1 MPADNTYI
9 LTSTLIPPSL
19 HWCQQLGLNLV
30 EEMTIPELMSSSM
43 QKQPTDEITGAW
55 PLLWRF
61 NIRPLAE
68 WYYLQCP
75 SAPVFM
81 NVCTARV
88 AVTLPAESVMA
99 ADAPKSKPPVIVSP
113 APVIASPTPVHV
125 KFIPTI
131 VVNSFVPAPDAKDSF
146 VPAPDTRV
154 SFVPAPDDSESFAPV
169 PDASESF
176 APAPDASNSFVPSP
190 DAIESAPHTITETV
204 SPTVNE
210 TAPYTVTESVIPK
223 ARDLVAVAADSV
235 EECDIFLEANPFTGW
250 WPEIWK
256 VAECGTIVAEG
267 YGDPRSCHISDDCG
281 NLKDMFAHMRTD
293 AHQFEEKR
301 QWFWG
306 HDCMS
311 CHVRMWSYLDFVRH
325 VCTVEHMERVVAI
338 GGTGWELGKTA
349 EHFYLDLR

>member
-1 MPADNTYI
+1 
-9 LTSTLIPPSL
+9 
-19 HWCQQLGLNLV
+19 
-30 EEMTIPELMSSSM
+30 MTIPELMSASG

-81 NVCTARV
+81 NVCASRV
-88 AVTLPAESVMA
+88 AVSVPEKSLVVSEVHI
-99 ADAPKSKPPVIVSP
+99 PKSPVERAIPAVCESP
-113 APVIASPTPVHV
+113 APVHV
-125 KFIPTI
+125 KFIPTL
-131 VVNSFVPAPDAKDSF
+131 VVTSFVPAPDASESGSPTISESFVPAPYNSNSFVPAPDAIK
-146 VPAPDTRV
+146 
-154 SFVPAPDDSESFAPV
+154 
-169 PDASESF
+169 
-176 APAPDASNSFVPSP
+176 
-190 DAIESAPHTITETV
+190 SAPHTITETA

-210 TAPYTVTESVIPK
+210 TAPYTVTESVIPE
-223 ARDLVAVAADSV
+223 ARDLIAVAADSV
-235 EECDIFLEANPFTGW
+235 EGCDIFLEANPVTGS

-267 YGDPRSCHISDDCG
+267 YGDPRSCHLCDDVG

-293 AHQFEEKR
+293 AHHFEERR
-301 QWFWG
+301 QEFWG

-311 CHVRMWSYLDFVRH
+311 CRVRMWSYVDFVRH

-349 EHFYLDLR
+349 EHFNLDLR